1 MIYKKMPKLSERLKY
16 IRHLHDLSQAELA
29 EKAGTT
35 QQAIQQAEA
44 GKARQPR
51 YLHKLAQ
58 ELDISVEWMVF
69 GQPPETNE
77 KKPYDHKTGFD
88 DRASDVLQNFFSMPE
103 DDQQLIF
110 QLMKSRQKNKTEK

>member
-1 MIYKKMPKLSERLKY
+1 MPKLSERLKFL
-16 IRHLHDLSQAELA
+16 RHLHDLSQAELA

-69 GQPPETNE
+69 GQASESND
-77 KKPYDHKTGFD
+77 KNLQKHGAGFD
-88 DRASDVLQNFFSMPE
+88 DKASDVLQNFFSMPE
-103 DDQQLIF
+103 EDQELIF
-110 QLMKSRQKNKTEK
+110 QLMKSRQKNKTKK